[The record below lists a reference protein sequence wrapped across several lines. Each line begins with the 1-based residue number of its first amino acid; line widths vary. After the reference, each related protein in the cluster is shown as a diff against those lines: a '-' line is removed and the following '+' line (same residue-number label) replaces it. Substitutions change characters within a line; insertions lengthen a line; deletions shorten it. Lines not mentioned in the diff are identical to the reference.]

1 MQPKQLSTTSKEEQR
16 KDQILNELAV
26 DPWLFKT
33 IKNIV
38 KGSGLN
44 DDITA
49 ELFIILG
56 SKGPDYIIRAKEN
69 GYLQWMVVRIL
80 HTMHNSP
87 RHPFFIQYRA
97 KDENITPL
105 IERKDSDSINQQE
118 DEQVPYYQI
127 QDTIELD
134 LTDKEICEQK
144 HQAIEMSLQEADE
157 VMKAI
162 WQKYS
167 TQSPPSSKA
176 VARYFGVPYS
186 YIRLRITQFKE
197 TIKNQYHKQQIK

>member
-16 KDQILNELAV
+16 KDQILNELAM
-26 DPWLFKT
+26 DPWLVKT

-44 DDITA
+44 DDIKA

-56 SKGPDYIIRAKEN
+56 SKGPDYIIRAKDN

-97 KDENITPL
+97 KDYTTGQL
-105 IERKDSDSINQQE
+105 IERLDTDQE
-118 DEQVPYYQI
+118 DETVPHCQLP
-127 QDTIELD
+127 DTIEQD
-134 LTDKEICEQK
+134 LHDKELHEQK
-144 HQAIEMSLQEADE
+144 HQAIEVSLQEADE

-162 WQKYS
+162 WKKYS

-186 YIRLRITQFKE
+186 YIRLRITQFKQ